1 MAKWLHGCGPK
12 VGMVMWSLPLALS
25 QELLY
30 CCQARALVTA
40 CVGIRRRKMAGQIF
54 AVTAGSGG
62 LTRQSCVQSMD
73 VAKWL
78 HRRGSVVCTVLWSM
92 RRALSPPTTR
102 LAVRRGHSWQRV
114 WGSVVEKLM
123 DRCVFLLL
131 AAAGSL
137 SKFLCAIEDI
147 PNQSRGSEKKN

>member
-1 MAKWLHGCGPK
+1 M
-12 VGMVMWSLPLALS
+12 
-25 QELLY
+25 
-30 CCQARALVTA
+30 TA

-54 AVTAGSGG
+54 AVTAGNGG
-62 LTRQSCVQSMD
+62 LTWQFCVQSMD

-78 HRRGSVVCTVLWSM
+78 HRGGPVVCTVLWSM

-131 AAAGSL
+131 AVAGSL
-137 SKFLCAIEDI
+137 SKLLCAIEDI
-147 PNQSRGSEKKN
+147 PNQSRGSEKKS